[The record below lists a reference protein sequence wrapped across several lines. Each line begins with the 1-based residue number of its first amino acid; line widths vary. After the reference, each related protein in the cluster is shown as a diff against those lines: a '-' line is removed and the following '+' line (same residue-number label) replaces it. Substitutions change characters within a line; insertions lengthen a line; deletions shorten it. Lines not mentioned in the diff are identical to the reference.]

1 MTETD
6 RWLEPWLER
15 IRERSGRT
23 PLLELGCG
31 SGRDSAVLVAAGVR
45 VVGLDR
51 SKDAIDLARG
61 AVPDAEFHVADIR
74 DSFPLERARVV
85 IASLSL
91 HYFEWAETVEIVERI
106 RTVLED
112 GGLLIC
118 RLNSTRDDN
127 YGASGYP
134 RIEDHFYDVRG
145 RPKRFFDDADVV
157 RLFAGWKTLLRE
169 ERTVERY
176 ERPKVVWEVAVETIP
191 VT

>member
-1 MTETD
+1 VTETD
-6 RWLEPWLER
+6 RWLEPWLET

-31 SGRDSAVLVAAGVR
+31 NGRDSAVLAAAGVR

-51 SKDAIDLARG
+51 SKVAIDLARG
-61 AVPDAEFHVADIR
+61 AVPGAEFHVADIR
-74 DSFPLERARVV
+74 DAFPLERARVV

-91 HYFEWAETVEIVERI
+91 HYFEWNETVEIVERI
-106 RTVLED
+106 RTVLAD
-112 GGLLIC
+112 DGLLIC

-145 RPKRFFDDADVV
+145 RPKRFFDEADVI
-157 RLFAGWKTLLRE
+157 RLFAGWKPVLRE
-169 ERTVERY
+169 ERTIERY
-176 ERPKVVWEVAVETIP
+176 ERPKVVWEVAVEPIP

>member
-1 MTETD
+1 MD
-6 RWLEPWLER
+6 RWLEPWLET
-15 IRERSGRT
+15 IRERSGPT

-51 SKDAIDLARG
+51 SKGAIDLARG
-61 AVPDAEFHVADIR
+61 EVPGAEFHVADIR
-74 DSFPLERARVV
+74 DPFLLERAGVV

-91 HYFEWAETVEIVERI
+91 HYFEWNETVEIVERI
-106 RTVLED
+106 RTVLAD

-118 RLNSTRDDN
+118 RLNSTRDGN

-134 RIEDHFYDVRG
+134 RIEDRFYDVRG
-145 RPKRFFDDADVV
+145 RPKRFFDEADVT
-157 RLFAGWKTLLRE
+157 RLFAGWKTLLCE
-169 ERTVERY
+169 ERTIERY

>member
-6 RWLEPWLER
+6 RWLEPWLET
-15 IRERSGRT
+15 IRERSGVT

-31 SGRDSAVLVAAGVR
+31 SGRDSAVLMAAGVR

-51 SKDAIDLARG
+51 SQDVINLARA
-61 AVPDAEFHVADIR
+61 AVPGAEFHVGDIR
-74 DSFPLERARVV
+74 DPFPLERARVV

-91 HYFEWAETVEIVERI
+91 HYFEWDQTVDIVERI
-106 RTVLED
+106 RVVLAG

-134 RIEDHFYDVRG
+134 RIEDHVYDVRG
-145 RPKRFFDDADVV
+145 RPKRFFDEAHVI
-157 RLFAGWKTLLRE
+157 RLFTGWKTLLRE
-169 ERTVERY
+169 ERTIQRY